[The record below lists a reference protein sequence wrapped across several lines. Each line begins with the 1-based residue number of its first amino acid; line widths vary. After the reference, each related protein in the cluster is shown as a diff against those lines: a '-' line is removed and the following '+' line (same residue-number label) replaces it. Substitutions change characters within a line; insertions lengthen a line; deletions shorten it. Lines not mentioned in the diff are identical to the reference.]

1 MCIPTLKLY
10 ADQVSYNLI
19 HQSFSLM
26 CAADCHTA
34 ECVAK
39 TASGSNDVHLIIIH
53 TAGVVK
59 ICIPADTFC
68 KEQFVYLL
76 VCQNVRWADLRDYII
91 RHKILLINIIGLPFE
106 FDRKSVSI
114 TKTFYHELQKSKE

>member
-1 MCIPTLKLY
+1 MCITTLELY

-26 CAADCHTA
+26 RAADCHTA

-39 TASGSNDVHLIIIH
+39 TASGSDDVHLIIIH

-76 VCQNVRWADLRDYII
+76 VCPCVGWGDL
-91 RHKILLINIIGLPFE
+91 
-106 FDRKSVSI
+106 
-114 TKTFYHELQKSKE
+114 

>member
-1 MCIPTLKLY
+1 MCITTLKLY

-26 CAADCHTA
+26 RAADCHTA

-39 TASGSNDVHLIIIH
+39 TASGSDDVHLIIIH

-68 KEQFVYLL
+68 KEQFIYLL
-76 VCQNVRWADLRDYII
+76 VCPCVGRGDL
-91 RHKILLINIIGLPFE
+91 
-106 FDRKSVSI
+106 
-114 TKTFYHELQKSKE
+114 